1 VLANTSN
8 NNKTIEIL
16 PKNYK
21 AILLND
27 KVQMNV
33 STDEEIAQIVDLLV
47 QNNISVYEIHR
58 NNADLESIF
67 MNYIN

>member
-1 VLANTSN
+1 MLANTSN